1 MMTKKIETIIQKT
14 HKAQGMTQSQ
24 LAIICDIDIRF
35 GPKD

>member
-14 HKAQGMTQSQ
+14 RKAQGTTLSQ
-24 LAIICDIDIRF
+24 LAITCNIDIRF